1 MQSSDAHLA
10 SLRERFGSVFAARA
24 TEGKPDAAGF
34 AGLFGSPMRIV
45 PALSDTEKPAAC
57 HITSAQHLPMAAH
70 ALHARARS
78 SRTNICDPFV
88 AK

>member
-24 TEGKPDAAGF
+24 TDGKPDAAGF

-45 PALSDTEKPAAC
+45 PELSDTEKPAAC
-57 HITSAQHLPMAAH
+57 HITSAVLSAAL
-70 ALHARARS
+70 AYGGARS
-78 SRTNICDPFV
+78 SRTRTLFAHQCL
-88 AK
+88 